1 MKGLQLSLLFL
12 ALFFTACSVNLD
24 IAGDEPDGNWA
35 EMNLSSKEVHFD
47 HKGGLETVYVRN
59 YNSWWISSAC
69 NEKCADSN
77 YILPVSL
84 DSGLTNNR
92 FISGGWWNAEVPKGK
107 SSTLNITAN
116 AAETRL
122 SEDCGKEVFPRK
134 AIIIMTAGDIF
145 ESITIYQE

>member
-1 MKGLQLSLLFL
+1 MKGLQLCLLSL
-12 ALFFTACSVNLD
+12 ALFFTACSVDLD
-24 IAGDEPDGNWA
+24 FVSEEADGNWA
-35 EMNLSSKEVHFD
+35 EMNLNKKEVHFD
-47 HKGGLETVYVRN
+47 LKGGLETIYVKN

-92 FISGGWWNAEVPKGK
+92 FISGGWWNAEVPMGK
-107 SSTLNITAN
+107 SNTLNITVN
-116 AAETRL
+116 AAETCL

-145 ESITIYQE
+145 ESITIHQE